1 MFEFLIQKRVSITS
15 IFLVLIKT
23 FNFQSVYFTERNESH
38 EKAKIKNKKQKLNK
52 KKEDDFNQTQFS
64 RRRDQE
70 EDNEVLG
77 VFINPTQDD
86 DQDLDLNVKEEPL
99 DFLDADYDS
108 LGHYDGQDTD
118 LNSFEKDDSYTE
130 SKN

>member
-1 MFEFLIQKRVSITS
+1 M
-15 IFLVLIKT
+15 
-23 FNFQSVYFTERNESH
+23 YFTERNESH

-52 KKEDDFNQTQFS
+52 KKEDDFNQTQCN
-64 RRRDQE
+64 RGPDQE

-77 VFINPTQDD
+77 VFINPTLG
-86 DQDLDLNVKEEPL
+86 DQDLDWNVKEEPL

-118 LNSFEKDDSYTE
+118 LNSFEKDDGYTE

>member
-1 MFEFLIQKRVSITS
+1 
-15 IFLVLIKT
+15 
-23 FNFQSVYFTERNESH
+23 VYFTERNGNH
-38 EKAKIKNKKQKLNK
+38 EKAKIKNKKQKPNK

-64 RRRDQE
+64 RGRDQE

-86 DQDLDLNVKEEPL
+86 DQDIHVKVEPL
-99 DFLDADYDS
+99 DFLDDDNYDS
-108 LGHYDGQDTD
+108 LVHYDGQDTD
-118 LNSFEKDDSYTE
+118 LNSFEKDDGYTE